1 MAIIKRTIFRIIYFM
16 VSVLHIAVSLIIGAS
31 AWGFNLLALLLLA
44 VTVCCYFM
52 GIESG
57 TGIKHMLIGCG
68 ILFAIPVA
76 ANFIDA
82 VLVVTKEIIAD
93 HL

>member
-1 MAIIKRTIFRIIYFM
+1 MAVIKRTIFRIIYLM
-16 VSVLHIAVSLIIGAS
+16 VSVLHIAVSLIIGVS
-31 AWGFNLLALLLLA
+31 AWIFNLLAGLLLA

-57 TGIKHMLIGCG
+57 LEIKQMLIGCG

-76 ANFIDA
+76 ANFIGA
-82 VLVVTKEIIAD
+82 VLAVTKEIIAD
-93 HL
+93 NL